1 MQTLIPTTPTNTMK
15 IKFVQFISMT
25 ELGLSDECKNAITGN
40 SNLTF
45 GDATHSLYSPKQIL
59 TALEG
64 DDDVSD
70 KDYDILDKLQEENEA
85 KLQKGDFPVTYID
98 LES

>member
-1 MQTLIPTTPTNTMK
+1 MK
-15 IKFVQFISMT
+15 TKVVQFISLT
-25 ELGLSDECKNAITGN
+25 ELGLSEECQDSISGN

-45 GDATHSLYSPKQIL
+45 GDATHSLYSPQQIL

-85 KLQKGDFPVTYID
+85 KLQSGDLPVTYID
-98 LES
+98 LET

>member
-1 MQTLIPTTPTNTMK
+1 MNTTTK
-15 IKFVQFISMT
+15 VVQFVSLT
-25 ELGLSDECKNAITGN
+25 ELGLSEECKDAITGN
-40 SNLTF
+40 SNLTY
-45 GDATHSLYSPKQIL
+45 GDATHSLFSPQQIL

-64 DDDVSD
+64 DDDLSD

-85 KLQKGDFPVTYID
+85 KLQSGNFPVTYID